1 MSATA
6 ETHADRSSNLRGSP
20 SMSGLSH
27 LSRLN
32 DGKRATYC
40 LQPSVPSVPKGG
52 EYWSGCMRQGSRKYQ
67 FLASVKNRQQL
78 TDTASMVCTAE
89 VRRSAKGKI
98 SVRCVPV
105 EGNDLSGAPA
115 CDRRRPRDAGHE
127 TGRRLYD
134 RPGRTGY
141 VVVVMPKEAIK
152 MVGQIL
158 PLDDIPAAML
168 AHASHNS
175 RTARHTPQ
183 TDVEADDITC
193 AQCNERTRS
202 WTSHNVP

>member
-67 FLASVKNRQQL
+67 FLASVKNRQQP

-134 RPGRTGY
+134 RPGRTGCI
-141 VVVVMPKEAIK
+141 VVVMPKEAMK
-152 MVGQIL
+152 MGGKFCREMTFL
-158 PLDDIPAAML
+158 RLCALTRAA
-168 AHASHNS
+168 AHE
-175 RTARHTPQ
+175 RPDTRLRQ
-183 TDVEADDITC
+183 TWKLMTSLC
-193 AQCNERTRS
+193 AM
-202 WTSHNVP
+202 